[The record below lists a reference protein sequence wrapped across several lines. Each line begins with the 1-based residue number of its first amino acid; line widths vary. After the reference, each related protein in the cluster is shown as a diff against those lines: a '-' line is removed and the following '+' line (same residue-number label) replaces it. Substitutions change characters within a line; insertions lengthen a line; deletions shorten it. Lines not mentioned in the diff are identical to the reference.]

1 MQWGWDQI
9 ADDFL
14 KCMSFNEDVF
24 ILIENWLELF
34 QLVGTIDKK
43 SALVYI

>member
-24 ILIENWLELF
+24 ILLELF